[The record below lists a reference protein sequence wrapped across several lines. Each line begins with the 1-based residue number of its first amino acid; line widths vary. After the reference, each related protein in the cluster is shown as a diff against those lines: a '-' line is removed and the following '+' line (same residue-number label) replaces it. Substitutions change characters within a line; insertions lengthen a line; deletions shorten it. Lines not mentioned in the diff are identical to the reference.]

1 VVHSVPEPEPQEVDP
16 VINRIGQ
23 FLDDF

>member
-1 VVHSVPEPEPQEVDP
+1 VQAMPEPKPQEIDP